1 MSGIGPRTVGRIGP
15 HQKISEETRRA
26 TELNWHSLGP
36 GEPALSE
43 FAAAGIE
50 IPDLDVIR
58 QYRLHRV
65 QNRLIELDYAGIILY
80 DPVHIR
86 YACDATNMSLWTS
99 HNPSRYVW
107 VSADGPM
114 ILFDYSN
121 LDFLSLHLPLIDEI
135 RPAQQWMFELA
146 GDQMSRNLGVWSAEI
161 ANLVDTHGGG
171 NRRIAIDRAS
181 PDAMHALESHDLEL
195 FNGGE
200 VMEIAR
206 SIKSVEEIQ
215 TMRAAIVTCQNAI
228 RVMHESMEP
237 GMSEQALWAVLHAEN
252 IKRGGEWIE
261 TRILNSGPRTN
272 PWFQEASSRVMEN
285 GDLMA
290 FDTDLIGNFGIC
302 VDISRT
308 WIVGDKKPNAN
319 QQDVFS
325 RAEDVIVSN
334 IDMMRPGVTF
344 EELTFESRLE
354 DVDEF
359 NHYSVQFHGVG
370 LADEWPM
377 VVFPDNWETAGFNGA
392 LAPGMVICVETFVGR
407 RGWGEGVKLEQQVLV
422 TDSGPEVLSNYPLSL
437 HLG

>member
-1 MSGIGPRTVGRIGP
+1 MSGFKPRAHRIGP
-15 HQKISEETRRA
+15 HQELSEETKRA
-26 TELNWHSLGP
+26 TSLNWHSLGP
-36 GEPALSE
+36 GELALSE

-50 IPDLDVIR
+50 LPDLDLIR
-58 QYRLHRV
+58 EYRLKRV
-65 QNRLIELDYAGIILY
+65 QERLVELDYAGIILY

-135 RPAQQWMFELA
+135 RPAQQWMYELA
-146 GDQMSRNLGVWSAEI
+146 GDERPRNLAVWSAEI
-161 ANLVDTHGGG
+161 AELVDRHGGG

-181 PDAMHALESHDLEL
+181 PDAMQALEARDLEL

-206 SIKSVEEIQ
+206 SIKSPEEIQ
-215 TMRAAIVTCQNAI
+215 TMRAAVVTCENSMRIMQD
-228 RVMHESMEP
+228 VMQP
-237 GMSEQALWAVLHAEN
+237 GMSEQELWAVLHAEN

-272 PWFQEASSRVMEN
+272 PWFQEASARVMES

-308 WIVGDKKPNAN
+308 WIVGDKKPNPN

-325 RAEDVIVSN
+325 RAEDVIQNN
-334 IDMMRPGVTF
+334 IEMIRPGVTF
-344 EELTFESRLE
+344 KELTFDSRLE

-359 NHYSVQFHGVG
+359 HHYSVQFHGVG

-377 VVFPDNWETAGFNGA
+377 IVFPHNWDTAGFDGV
-392 LAPGMVICVETFVGR
+392 LEPGMVICVETFVGR
-407 RGWGEGVKLEQQVLV
+407 RGWGEGVKLEEQVLV
-422 TDSGPEVLSNYPLSL
+422 TEDAPEVLSSYPLAL
-437 HLG
+437 R

>member
-1 MSGIGPRTVGRIGP
+1 MSGFKPRAHRIGP
-15 HQKISEETRRA
+15 HQELSEETKRA
-26 TELNWHSLGP
+26 TSLNWHSLGP
-36 GEPALSE
+36 GELALSE

-50 IPDLDVIR
+50 LPDLDLIR
-58 QYRLHRV
+58 EYRLKRV
-65 QNRLIELDYAGIILY
+65 QERLVELDYAGIILY

-135 RPAQQWMFELA
+135 RPAQQWMYELA
-146 GDQMSRNLGVWSAEI
+146 GDERPRNLAVWSAEI
-161 ANLVDTHGGG
+161 AELVDRHGGG

-181 PDAMHALESHDLEL
+181 PDAMQALEARDLEL

-206 SIKSVEEIQ
+206 SIKSPEEIQ
-215 TMRAAIVTCQNAI
+215 TMRAAVVTCENSMRIMQD
-228 RVMHESMEP
+228 VMQP
-237 GMSEQALWAVLHAEN
+237 GMSEQELWAVLHAEN

-272 PWFQEASSRVMEN
+272 PWFQEASARVMES

-308 WIVGDKKPNAN
+308 WIVGDKQPNPN

-325 RAEDVIVSN
+325 RAEDVIQNN
-334 IDMMRPGVTF
+334 IEMIRPGVTF
-344 EELTFESRLE
+344 KELTFDSRLE

-359 NHYSVQFHGVG
+359 HHYSVQFHGVG

-377 VVFPDNWETAGFNGA
+377 IVFPHNWDTAGFDGV
-392 LAPGMVICVETFVGR
+392 LEPGMVICVETFVGR
-407 RGWGEGVKLEQQVLV
+407 RGWGEGVKLEEQVLV
-422 TDSGPEVLSNYPLSL
+422 TEDAPEVLSSYPLAL
-437 HLG
+437 R